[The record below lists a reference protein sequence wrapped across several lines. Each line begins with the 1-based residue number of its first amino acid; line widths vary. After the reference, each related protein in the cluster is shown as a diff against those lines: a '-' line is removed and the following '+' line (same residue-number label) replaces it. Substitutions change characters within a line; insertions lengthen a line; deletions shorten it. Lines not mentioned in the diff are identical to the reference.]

1 MNSKLKTMW
10 LNDEDRMLVAKRL
23 VEVAK
28 CLDDLSSKDFPV
40 TTEKIQEA
48 KQLVYSLHDMIEIF
62 AGDRAV
68 EIYGKEEEL

>member
-1 MNSKLKTMW
+1 MNPKLETMV
-10 LNDEDRMLVAKRL
+10 LNDLSRMIVAKLL

-48 KQLVYSLHDMIEIF
+48 KRLVNALHGMIEVF
-62 AGDRAV
+62 AGDRV
-68 EIYGKEEEL
+68 TEIYGKEEE